1 MKKRV
6 ITGILMASLL
16 CSAAFSGVCF
26 AQNDS
31 GKAGVIREAQKE
43 KTPFEKYGA
52 LQVKGSKLLAEDGSV
67 CQLHGVSTH
76 GIAWFPAYVNKS
88 AFKNLRDQ
96 WNVDT
101 IRLALYTA
109 EYNGYCNSGAENR
122 TKQRK
127 KVYAGIDAAIDLGMY
142 VIVDW
147 HILSDGNP
155 NQYVSRAKDFFGKV
169 SKKYKNQENIIYEI
183 CNEPNGNVSW
193 TQIKKYAKQV
203 IPVIRKNDPD
213 AIIIVGTPT
222 WSQEVDK
229 AAASPLKYD
238 NLLYS
243 LHFYAGTHKQEL
255 RDKMTKAIKKGLPIF
270 VSEFSICDASGNG
283 ALNKTQGK
291 KWMAALNKYG
301 ISYVAW
307 NLSNKNESSALIK
320 ASCKKTKGWVRSDFS
335 ASGKWY
341 MDQIKV

>member
-1 MKKRV
+1 MRKKV
-6 ITGILMASLL
+6 SKMLLAVLIFCSMFFTGAVW
-16 CSAAFSGVCF
+16 AE
-26 AQNDS
+26 
-31 GKAGVIREAQKE
+31 EAIPE
-43 KTPFEKYGA
+43 SEPVKTPVEKYGA

-76 GIAWFPAYVNKS
+76 GIAWFPEYVNKS
-88 AFKNLRDQ
+88 AFKNLRDK
-96 WNVDT
+96 WGVDT
-101 IRLALYTA
+101 IRLAMYTA
-109 EYNGYCNSGAENR
+109 EYNGYCNSGAKNR
-122 TKQRK
+122 TAQRK
-127 KVYAGIDAAIDLGMY
+127 KVYEGIDAATDLGMY

-155 NQYVSRAKDFFGKV
+155 NKYVKRAKDFFDKV
-169 SKKYKNQENIIYEI
+169 SKKYKNQDNVIYEI
-183 CNEPNGNVSW
+183 CNEPNGNVTW
-193 TQIKKYAKQV
+193 AQIKKYAKQV

-222 WSQEVDK
+222 WSQDVDK

-243 LHFYAGTHKQEL
+243 LHFYAGTHKQDL
-255 RDKMTKAIKKGLPIF
+255 RDKMVKASKKGLPIF
-270 VSEFSICDASGNG
+270 VTEFSICDASGNG
-283 ALNKTQGK
+283 ALNKTQGN
-291 KWMAALNKYG
+291 KWIAALDKYD

-320 ASCKKTKGWVRSDFS
+320 SSCKKTKGWTGTNLS

-341 MDQIKV
+341 MGKIKK

>member
-6 ITGILMASLL
+6 TMMVLL
-16 CSAAFSGVCF
+16 VVLVCSAAFSGICF
-26 AQNDS
+26 AQNDRQTEKS
-31 GKAGVIREAQKE
+31 LQAVQAQK
-43 KTPFEKYGA
+43 TPLEKYGA
-52 LQVKGSKLLAEDGSV
+52 LRVKGSKLLAEDGST

-76 GIAWFPAYVNKS
+76 GIAWFPAYVNAS
-88 AFKNLRDQ
+88 AFQNLRDR
-96 WNVDT
+96 WGVDT
-101 IRLALYTA
+101 IRLAMYTA
-109 EYNGYCNSGAENR
+109 EYQGYCNSGAENR
-122 TKQRK
+122 VKQRK
-127 KVYAGIDAAIDLGMY
+127 KVYAGIDAATDLGMY

-155 NQYVSRAKDFFGKV
+155 NRYVNRAKDFFGKV
-169 SKKYKNQENIIYEI
+169 SKKYKNQENVIYEI
-183 CNEPNGNVSW
+183 CNEPNGNVTW

-222 WSQEVDK
+222 WSQGVEQ

-243 LHFYAGTHKQEL
+243 LHFYAGTHKQAL
-255 RDKMTKAIKKGLPIF
+255 RDKMTKAVKKGLPIF

-291 KWMAALNKYG
+291 KWMTALNRRK

-320 ASCKKTKGWVRSDFS
+320 TSCKKTKGWTRNDLS

-341 MDQIKV
+341 MDQIK